1 MAVLEELNTRDVAPR
16 DRLPFWNEVAQRMI
30 APIEVEAIGSAPFQA
45 SIARRRFRDFEL
57 ISPRSSPARIFSS
70 PHPERAA
77 ALNIQIQHRGR
88 TTNHTAGR
96 TCVLEEGDFLVYDPS
111 RPLWLALDEPT
122 QTIVLRLPL
131 ATVEERLPH
140 LRAMAGARMSGASGP
155 GAIFS
160 SVMRNAWAQIES
172 GEGDWID
179 TLPDV
184 IWPLLHMTFPEPA
197 DPQGDDRRAILRR
210 ELFAIVDAELCD
222 PDFDT
227 HRIARRLGV
236 SPRYVQILFAEMATT
251 PTAFIRGRRLELAA
265 RRLGSEGPSSSIT
278 DVAYAVGFNDLSSFC
293 RAFRLRFDVSARDY
307 RAGLGRRMER
317 LDS

>member
-1 MAVLEELNTRDVAPR
+1 MAALEELSTRGLAPR
-16 DRLPFWNEVAQRMI
+16 DRLPYWNEIAQRMI
-30 APIEVEAIGSAPFQA
+30 APIQVEALGEAPFQA

-57 ISPRSSPARIFSS
+57 ISPRSSPARIFSA
-70 PHPERAA
+70 PDHERAA
-77 ALNIQIQHRGR
+77 VLNIQIQHAGR
-88 TTNHTAGR
+88 STNHTAGR

-111 RPLWLALDEPT
+111 RPLWLTLEEPT
-122 QTIVLRLPL
+122 QAIVLRLPL

-140 LRAMAGARMSGASGP
+140 LRTLAGVRMSGASGP

-160 SVMRNAWAQIES
+160 SVVRGAWAQIEE
-172 GEGDWID
+172 GEGAWLD

-184 IWPLLHMTFPEPA
+184 IWPLLDMTFPEPSA
-197 DPQGDDRRAILRR
+197 PEDDRRATLRR
-210 ELFAIVDAELCD
+210 ELFAVVDAELCD

-265 RRLGSEGPSSSIT
+265 KRLAREGMASTIT
-278 DVAYAVGFNDLSSFC
+278 DVAFAAGFNDLSSFC
-293 RAFRLRFDVSARDY
+293 RAFRRRFEVSARDY
-307 RAGLGRRMER
+307 RAGHGRKVER